1 MVRGAANEVA
11 NLNKTKAILTR
22 KFSRLENLAKIR
34 NLDPE
39 ELSEFRAVEKEL
51 EQIWS
56 LEEIKTRQRSRDR
69 NLLEGDRNTAYF
81 QAKANQRRKKRVDCL
96 ERHNGL
102 VYDQKGIMSIVVDF
116 YKNLF
121 AKEPDTNIKLGS
133 HFWDSQDCVT
143 EEENEFLLKPF
154 TESEIREAIFSCY
167 AEGAPGPN
175 GFPFLFYQKFW
186 ELIKND
192 LVNLFEDFHR
202 GVLDL
207 HRLNCALITLVPKVG
222 EATNMKQFRPISLL
236 NCSFKFFSK
245 ILTLRL
251 TSIVQRIVAPNQS
264 AFIKGRYILESVIL
278 ENKELF

>member
-1 MVRGAANEVA
+1 
-11 NLNKTKAILTR
+11 
-22 KFSRLENLAKIR
+22 
-34 NLDPE
+34 
-39 ELSEFRAVEKEL
+39 
-51 EQIWS
+51 
-56 LEEIKTRQRSRDR
+56 
-69 NLLEGDRNTAYF
+69 
-81 QAKANQRRKKRVDCL
+81 
-96 ERHNGL
+96 
-102 VYDQKGIMSIVVDF
+102 
-116 YKNLF
+116 
-121 AKEPDTNIKLGS
+121 
-133 HFWDSQDCVT
+133 VT

-222 EATNMKQFRPISLL
+222 EATNIKQFRPISLL